1 MIQIDVLR
9 RKNKEEPAYL
19 QSFLYEPK
27 EPSETVATALRRLNE
42 QASLTDKE
50 GNRADPIVWENSCLQ
65 KKCGACAMVINGRP
79 MLACDASLSAL
90 KSPVRLE
97 PLRKFPVVA
106 DLMVDRSILFQNL
119 KDLNAWLTADA
130 DPSEKKNPDAYEASR
145 CLQCGCCLEI
155 CPNFAV
161 DGRLYGMASMVPAA
175 RLLVQM
181 PEKEKKELAAEYKRH
196 VFEGCGKSLA
206 CQDICPAGI
215 DLQGLMARSNAA
227 AVWRRLLWK
236 KRN

>member
-1 MIQIDVLR
+1 MIQIDILR
-9 RKNKEEPAYL
+9 RKNKEEPAYV
-19 QSFLYEPK
+19 QRFLYEPLD
-27 EPSETVATALRRLNE
+27 PSETVATALRRLNE
-42 QASLTDKE
+42 QEPLLDAE
-50 GNRADPIVWENSCLQ
+50 GNAAEPICWENSCLQ

-79 MLACDASLSAL
+79 MLACDANLSAL
-90 KSPVRLE
+90 KTPVKLE

-106 DLMVDRSILFQNL
+106 DLMVDRSILFRNL
-119 KDLNAWLTADA
+119 GDLNVWLSGEAE
-130 DPSEKKNPDAYEASR
+130 PSERKNPDAYEASR

-161 DGRLYGMASMVPAA
+161 DGSFYGMASMVPSA

-181 PEKEKKELAAEYKRH
+181 AQEQKKELASGYRKH

-215 DLQGLMARSNAA
+215 NLAGLMARSNAA
-227 AVWRRLLWK
+227 AVFRRLLWK
-236 KRN
+236 K